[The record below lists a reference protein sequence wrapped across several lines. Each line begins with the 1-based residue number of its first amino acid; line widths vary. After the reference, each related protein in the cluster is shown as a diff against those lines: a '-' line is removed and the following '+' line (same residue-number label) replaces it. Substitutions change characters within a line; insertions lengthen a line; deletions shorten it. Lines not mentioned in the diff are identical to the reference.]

1 MFNKN
6 EYWTDKY
13 KQTVVLCTGH
23 HPQIAKHLLSHGGW
37 QEGGKSG
44 EYGAVGSQE
53 VGEERWELGVIK
65 CWEVGEIRRE
75 IMKQCLTFCN
85 IRKKG

>member
-13 KQTVVLCTGH
+13 KRTVVLCTVH
-23 HPQIAKHLLSHGGW
+23 HPQIAKHLLSHGGG

-44 EYGAVGSQE
+44 EYGPVGTQQ

-65 CWEVGEIRRE
+65 CWEVGEKRE
-75 IMKQCLTFCN
+75 MMKQCLTFCN
-85 IRKKG
+85 VRKKG

>member
-23 HPQIAKHLLSHGGW
+23 HPQIAKHLLSHGGG
-37 QEGGKSG
+37 QEDGKSG

-65 CWEVGEIRRE
+65 CWEVGEKRE

-85 IRKKG
+85 IREKG